1 MLLKAV
7 LALFVSAALASPVVK
22 RDAISD
28 LITKV
33 EGAGSAAARNQ
44 VLAANGGNASFVFDF
59 TNPPAAAVVSSPAGR
74 LVIASG
80 TTAPFLTDIDA
91 SLAVV
96 TIEPCGIILPHL
108 HPRGDEFLL
117 ITQGTIFTQFI
128 TEAGAVLVSNTL
140 NTLGS
145 TLFPKGSIHL
155 EYNPTC
161 QPATFVAAFNTN
173 DPGVSFVAANL
184 FSLEDQLVMASLG
197 GDAVVSGAD
206 LASIRKALPEG
217 LAAGVDQCVQACG
230 LKSYTKRS
238 LKEVYGML

>member
-7 LALFVSAALASPVVK
+7 LALFASVALASPVVK

-33 EGAGSAAARNQ
+33 NAAGSGAARNQ
-44 VLAANGGNASFVFDF
+44 VLAANGGNASFMFDF
-59 TNPPAAAVVSSPAGR
+59 TNPPAAAVLSSPAGK
-74 LVIASG
+74 LVVASG

-96 TIEPCGIILPHL
+96 TIEPCGLILPHI
-108 HPRGDEFLL
+108 HPRGDEF
-117 ITQGTIFTQFI
+117 IITTQGTIFTQFI
-128 TEAGAVLVSNTL
+128 AETGAVLVSNTL
-140 NTLGS
+140 NTLGA

-161 QPATFVAAFNTN
+161 QPATFIAAFNTN

-184 FSLEDQLVMASLG
+184 FSLEDQLVIASLG

-206 LASIRKALPEG
+206 LASIRHALPEG
-217 LAAGVDQCVQACG
+217 LAVAVDQCVQTCG
-230 LKSYTKRS
+230 IKPNTKRS
-238 LKEVYGML
+238 LKEVYGTV